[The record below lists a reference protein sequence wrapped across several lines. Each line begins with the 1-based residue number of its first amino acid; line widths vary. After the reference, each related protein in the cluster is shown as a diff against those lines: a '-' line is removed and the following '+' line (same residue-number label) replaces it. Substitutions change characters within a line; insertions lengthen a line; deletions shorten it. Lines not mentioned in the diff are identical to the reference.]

1 MEVIIVNLISN
12 AAEAMKNVAGEKLLE
27 ISSAVKDDTLFIT
40 IADSGPGIPPNLRNQ
55 IFDPF
60 YTTKSGGTGIGLS
73 ICHRIVTDHGGSLG
87 VSESAWGGAAFTI
100 ELPVR
105 KE

>member
-1 MEVIIVNLISN
+1 MEVVFVNLFSN
-12 AAEAMKNVAGEKLLE
+12 AAEAMKQAPGEKTLE
-27 ISSAVKDDTLFIT
+27 IGSTVKDEMILIT
-40 IADSGPGIPPNLRNQ
+40 IADSGPGIPANLRTQ

-60 YTTKSGGTGIGLS
+60 YTTKGGGTGIGLS
-73 ICHRIVTDHGGSLG
+73 ICNRIVTDHGGSLL
-87 VSESAWGGAAFTI
+87 VSETPLGGAAFTI